1 MATIHTLEDC
11 FLFAAGMDPGLCT
24 ALTEFFQDDSS
35 TPVQK
40 GRRQSFSLGGV
51 SLVAAARRPTLR
63 QVKRKGLSKCQ
74 AHQRCSCRMIQEQQ
88 ERMPRE
94 HFEGL
99 KFEHAAERL
108 ANAL

>member
-1 MATIHTLEDC
+1 
-11 FLFAAGMDPGLCT
+11 
-24 ALTEFFQDDSS
+24 
-35 TPVQK
+35 
-40 GRRQSFSLGGV
+40 
-51 SLVAAARRPTLR
+51 
-63 QVKRKGLSKCQ
+63 
-74 AHQRCSCRMIQEQQ
+74 MIQEQQ